1 VSEILA
7 NKLSPSTGTSVQL
20 GDSGDTITIPAG
32 ATLTNSGTMNAS
44 AITAGTLPIARG
56 GTGSTSTTFVN
67 AATNITG
74 NLPVANLNGGSSASS
89 STFWRGDGAW
99 AAAGGGFVRVGGGS
113 AAGQNL
119 GTLSFDNFSS
129 TYNLY
134 YVQYRINFVTD
145 GSQLLMR
152 VRDSSGFKTNAGYF
166 FGLNGVNQSG
176 TNSDINGAGS
186 TSFRLSGGTTSNDG
200 HHSCLGNLWFYYPY
214 DSSKV
219 VAWTGSAQETD
230 ESYVVTSRWGGG
242 EYQVAETTVGFGFTG
257 NTQNIEQYNVQIFGV
272 KES

>member
-1 VSEILA
+1 MALTVVKTSA
-7 NKLSPSTGTSVQL
+7 LSGTLDTSNLPTIPVTKGGTNLTSGTTDQFLKFTGT
-20 GDSGDTITIPAG
+20 T
-32 ATLTNSGTMNAS
+32 TLAS
-44 AITAGTLPIARG
+44 AAD
-56 GTGSTSTTFVN
+56 N
-67 AATNITG
+67 A
-74 NLPVANLNGGSSASS
+74 
-89 STFWRGDGAW
+89 
-99 AAAGGGFVRVGGGS
+99 GGFVRVGGGS

-129 TYNLY
+129 TYNFY
-134 YVQYRINFVTD
+134 YVQYRISFVAD
-145 GSQLLMR
+145 SSQLLMR
-152 VRDSSGFKTNAGYF
+152 VRDSSGFKSNAGYF
-166 FGLNGVNQSG
+166 FGLNGVNQAG

-200 HHSCLGNLWFYYPY
+200 HHSCIGNLWFYYPH

>member
-1 VSEILA
+1 MSEILA

-20 GDSGDTITIPAG
+20 GDSGDTITVPSG
-32 ATLTNSGTMNAS
+32 ATLNTSSATLTLPSS
-44 AITAGTLPIARG
+44 AITGQTAI
-56 GTGSTSTTFVN
+56 TSLADTDKFLVSD
-67 AATNITG
+67 ASDSG
-74 NLPVANLNGGSSASS
+74 NLKYVEKQYLPS
-89 STFWRGDGAW
+89 
-99 AAAGGGFVRVGGGS
+99 GGFVRVGGGS
-113 AAGQNL
+113 ASGQNL

-129 TYNLY
+129 TYNFY
-134 YVQYRINFVTD
+134 YVQYRINFVAD
-145 GSQLLMR
+145 SSQLLMR

-200 HHSCLGNLWFYYPY
+200 HHSCIGNLWFYYPH

-230 ESYVVTSRWGGG
+230 ESYIVTSRWGGG

>member
-1 VSEILA
+1 MSSEIKA
-7 NKLSPSTGTSVQL
+7 DKWSPASGTSATI
-20 GDSGDTITIPAG
+20 GDSGDTFTVPSG
-32 ATLTNSGTMNAS
+32 VTLDTSSSTLTLPSS
-44 AITAGTLPIARG
+44 AITGQTAI
-56 GTGSTSTTFVN
+56 TSLADTDKFLVSD
-67 AATNITG
+67 ASDSG
-74 NLPVANLNGGSSASS
+74 NLKYVEKQYLPS
-89 STFWRGDGAW
+89 
-99 AAAGGGFVRVGGGS
+99 GGFVRVGGGS
-113 AAGQNL
+113 ASGQNL

-129 TYNLY
+129 IYNFY
-134 YVQYRINFVTD
+134 YVQYRINFVAD

-200 HHSCLGNLWFYYPY
+200 HHSCIGNLWFYYPY